1 MPITAPAAPAAGADV
16 PQVVAAN
23 PFVRASSMVTE
34 GAFHDNTVALTA
46 SSSTQVSDQDVP
58 AFGYLRGIYLRI
70 TGSGGD
76 GGTTPGVA
84 DEDAP
89 WNVLADITL
98 NDVNGRSLIGPLSG
112 YDLYLSNKWG
122 GYTYASDP
130 LNSPIYSEPT
140 DDGDFDF
147 VLRLPVE
154 VSLRDGLGS
163 LPNQNSSAT
172 YKLAYSIAAAST
184 VFSTQPAP
192 TLPSVRV
199 RAYAEFWSPVE
210 PTDPRGMPN
219 MTEPPAV
226 GTTQHW
232 TKATPNVTAS
242 SENRIRMTRVGN
254 MLRTLIFVLRDSSG
268 DRTTA
273 GFPDALRIEWDQR
286 NLHVFSRDIL
296 RQQMYEQ
303 SYKTLEAGVLV
314 VSFAADLD
322 GKIGMEM
329 RDQWL
334 PTTEATRLELVG
346 TFGSDADNLQI
357 LTNDVAPRG
366 VVHV

>member
-1 MPITAPAAPAAGADV
+1 MPITAPAPEKKNGET
-16 PQVVAAN
+16 PRVVAAN
-23 PFVRASSMVTE
+23 PFVRAATAVTE
-34 GAFHDNTVALTA
+34 GAFHDKTSTLSA

-58 AFGYLRGIYLRI
+58 AFGYLRAILLRV
-70 TGSGGD
+70 TASGGSGS
-76 GGTTPGVA
+76 GTPAVA

-89 WNVLADITL
+89 FNVLADVTL

-112 YDLYLSNKWG
+112 FDLYLANKWG
-122 GYTYASDP
+122 GYAYA
-130 LNSPIYSEPT
+130 T
-140 DDGDFDF
+140 DAKNAPGYVAVDTDGDFDF
-147 VLRLPVE
+147 ILRLPVE

-163 LPNQNSSAT
+163 LPNQNSGAT
-172 YKLAYSIAAAST
+172 YKLGYSIAAADDLYATSP
-184 VFSTQPAP
+184 VP

-210 PTDPRGMPN
+210 PVDPRGMPN

-232 TKATPNVTAS
+232 TKATPNVVAS

-254 MLRTLIFVLRDSSG
+254 MIRSLILVLRDNAG
-268 DRTTA
+268 DRLDS
-273 GFPDALRIEWDQR
+273 GFPDALRVEWDQR

-296 RQQMYEQ
+296 QQQMWEQ
-303 SYKTLEAGVLV
+303 SGADLDLGVLV
-314 VSFAADLD
+314 LPFSSDLD

-334 PTTEATRLELVG
+334 ATTEATRLEIVG
-346 TFGSDADNLQI
+346 SFGAGASQLQV
-357 LTNDVAPRG
+357 LTNDIAPRG

>member
-1 MPITAPAAPAAGADV
+1 MPITAPAAESPAKDAPA
-16 PQVVAAN
+16 VVSAN
-23 PFVRASSMVTE
+23 PFVRAASQVTE
-34 GAFHDNTVALTA
+34 GAFHDNTVTLSA

-58 AFGYLRGIYLRI
+58 AFGYLRSLLLRV
-70 TGSGGD
+70 TASGGSGS
-76 GGTTPGVA
+76 GTNAVA

-89 WNVLADITL
+89 FNVLADVTL
-98 NDVNGRSLIGPLSG
+98 NDVNGRSLVGPLSG
-112 YDLYLSNKWG
+112 YDLYLANKWG
-122 GYTYASDP
+122 GYAYGTDATSAP
-130 LNSPIYSEPT
+130 EYSAVDT
-140 DDGDFDF
+140 DGDFDF
-147 VLRLPVE
+147 ILRLPVE
-154 VSLRDGLGS
+154 VSLRDGLGA

-172 YKLAYSIAAAST
+172 YKLGYSIAAAST
-184 VFSTQPAP
+184 VYGTQPAP

-210 PTDPRGMPN
+210 PADPRGMPN

-232 TKATPNVTAS
+232 TKSTPNVVAS

-254 MLRTLIFVLRDSSG
+254 MIRTLIFVLRDSSG
-268 DRTTA
+268 DRTTTD
-273 GFPDALRIEWDQR
+273 FPDALRLEWDQR
-286 NLHVFSRDIL
+286 NLHVFSRDVL
-296 RQQMYEQ
+296 RRHMWEQ
-303 SYKTLEAGVLV
+303 SQLTPDTGVLV
-314 VSFAADLD
+314 LPFSADLD

-334 PTTEATRLELVG
+334 ATTEATRLELVG
-346 TFGSDADNLQI
+346 TFGSGASSLQI